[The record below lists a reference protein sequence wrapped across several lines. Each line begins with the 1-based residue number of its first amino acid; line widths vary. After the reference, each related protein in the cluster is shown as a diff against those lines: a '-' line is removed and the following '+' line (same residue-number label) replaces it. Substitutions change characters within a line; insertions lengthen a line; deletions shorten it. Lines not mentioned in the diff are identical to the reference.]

1 MQFNPPQ
8 RHAIAWGVIALVV
21 GVVLW
26 VLGPVL
32 MPFVV
37 AAVLAYALNPLVR
50 GLERVSKRR
59 IPSLVAVL
67 LVEVGFLVLVVAVFT
82 LLIPIVVTE
91 LPLMRDKLPTLLQRG
106 QAFLAPWLAGMG
118 VQVSLDP
125 DSIKSFVL
133 QNVDVSVGDGRPPP
147 THPRFA
153 KQRI

>member
-8 RHAIAWGVIALVV
+8 RHALAWGVIALVV

-50 GLERVSKRR
+50 GLERVSKRL

-67 LVEVGFLVLVVAVFT
+67 LVEVGALVDSVSEVF
-82 LLIPIVVTE
+82 E
-91 LPLMRDKLPTLLQRG
+91 LSTDDIKPAPTLATRYR
-106 QAFLAPWLAGMG
+106 ADY
-118 VQVSLDP
+118 VQG
-125 DSIKSFVL
+125 I
-133 QNVDVSVGDGRPPP
+133 Q
-147 THPRFA
+147 T
-153 KQRI
+153 

>member
-8 RHAIAWGVIALVV
+8 RHALAWGVIALVV

-50 GLERVSKRR
+50 GLERVSKRL

-67 LVEVGFLVLVVAVFT
+67 LVEVGFLVLVSWVGLKT
-82 LLIPIVVTE
+82 RE
-91 LPLMRDKLPTLLQRG
+91 MK
-106 QAFLAPWLAGMG
+106 
-118 VQVSLDP
+118 
-125 DSIKSFVL
+125 VL
-133 QNVDVSVGDGRPPP
+133 RVISSRQHRQDRRLHR
-147 THPRFA
+147 HPRV
-153 KQRI
+153 RR